1 MLVFKGLE
9 TVVSVLFRNNARAEC
24 TMNEKFS
31 ILQEATGT
39 DFGTENFEFILH
51 PASALFVN

>member
-9 TVVSVLFRNNARAEC
+9 TVVSVLFTINARAEC

-31 ILQEATGT
+31 ILQEAIGTGST
-39 DFGTENFEFILH
+39 VQKILN
-51 PASALFVN
+51 SLRIQ

>member
-1 MLVFKGLE
+1 M
-9 TVVSVLFRNNARAEC
+9 SVLFTNNARAEC
-24 TMNEKFS
+24 TINEKFS

-51 PASALFVN
+51 PARA